1 VTARTGAIDLGF
13 KLLNVGHRLV
23 IRVSG
28 GRVGLRALGMEV
40 VELET
45 TGRVSGRRH
54 TTLLTS
60 PISSPDAVVLVAS
73 KGGDDRDP
81 DWLRNLLVN
90 PEVVVTRRGA
100 RCPMRARIATPD
112 ERAALWPQAI
122 AAYGPYASYQRR
134 AKRAIPLVLCELR
147 DGAGVEPLEETAEQR
162 DDRQEEG

>member
-1 VTARTGAIDLGF
+1 MSALTTATDLGF
-13 KLLNVGHRLV
+13 KVLNATHRLV

-45 TGRVSGRRH
+45 IGRVTGQRR

-60 PISSPDAVVLVAS
+60 PISSSDAVVLVAS

-81 DWLRNLLVN
+81 DWLRNLLEH

-100 RCPMRARIATPD
+100 RWPMRARIATP
-112 ERAALWPQAI
+112 EEGAELWPQAI

-134 AKRAIPLVLCELR
+134 AKRTIPLVICELR
-147 DGAGVEPLEETAEQR
+147 DGAGS
-162 DDRQEEG
+162 